1 MKSVIIF
8 AGTVEGRTLSEYLS
22 GRQIPVTACTAT
34 EYGGTLLRENP
45 YLNVRTGRMDREQ
58 MEAFFRRKEQRLWW
72 MLPTPMQRQ
81 YPKIYVW
88 PAGIRAQSISA

>member
-1 MKSVIIF
+1 MKSVIVF

-45 YLNVRTGRMDREQ
+45 YLNVHTGRMDREQ
-58 MEAFFRRKEQRLWW
+58 MGTFFQEE
-72 MLPTPMQRQ
+72 
-81 YPKIYVW
+81 
-88 PAGIRAQSISA
+88 RAALVVDATHPYAAAVSENICLA